1 MNRIHRRRLIQ
12 AAAALG
18 LAAAWPASAAQPAGD
33 DMSMGAA
40 DAKVTVIEYG
50 SASCTHCARF
60 NNDIFPG
67 FKAKYVDTGQVRY
80 VFREFLTEPVNLA
93 AASFLLARCA
103 GKDKYF
109 SVLDAIFHAQAGIY
123 KTGDA
128 DAALNKIAKDAGLSD
143 AQANACLSDKAAI
156 DALNARVQGYI
167 NNDKISGTPTFFV
180 DGERLEGVQTLVQLD
195 AAIAR
200 AEARAALPARGSPT
214 HHATTH

>member
-1 MNRIHRRRLIQ
+1 MTGVRARRLVVVGE
-12 AAAALG
+12 AAFQGHPQALG
-18 LAAAWPASAAQPAGD
+18 E
-33 DMSMGAA
+33 
-40 DAKVTVIEYG
+40 VV
-50 SASCTHCARF
+50 
-60 NNDIFPG
+60 
-67 FKAKYVDTGQVRY
+67 
-80 VFREFLTEPVNLA
+80 
-93 AASFLLARCA
+93 
-103 GKDKYF
+103 
-109 SVLDAIFHAQAGIY
+109 FHAQAGIY

-200 AEARAALPARGSPT
+200 AEARAAALWGA
-214 HHATTH
+214 